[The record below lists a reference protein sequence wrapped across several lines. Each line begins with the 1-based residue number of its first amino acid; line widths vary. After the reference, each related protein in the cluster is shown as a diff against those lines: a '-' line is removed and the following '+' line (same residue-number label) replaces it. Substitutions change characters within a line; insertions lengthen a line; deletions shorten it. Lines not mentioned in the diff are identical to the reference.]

1 MSAHRRSFHPR
12 SVGARG
18 HSARGRWWVVSRIA
32 LAVLGLMVGCD
43 RVRPV
48 TGGTPGTLQVPGQV
62 ASDLQLTLFREQ
74 AGTWQPVG
82 FATTGAGGRFEL
94 LLPGA
99 VGPLRLEP
107 GQYRVTVETAGSE
120 LVLPPEVGQ
129 VATTP
134 VRIEWTGNE
143 PGLQVSLTLPP

>member
-1 MSAHRRSFHPR
+1 MSLAPQERSEAPR
-12 SVGARG
+12 LRVWCGLLLTAF
-18 HSARGRWWVVSRIA
+18 A
-32 LAVLGLMVGCD
+32 LFAGCG

-48 TGGTPGTLQVPGQV
+48 TGGTPGVLQVPNQV

-74 AGTWQPVG
+74 EGTWQPIG
-82 FATTGAGGRFEL
+82 FATTGEGGRFEL

-107 GQYRVTVETAGSE
+107 GLYRVTVQTAGSD
-120 LVLPPEVGQ
+120 LALPPDIGQ

-134 VRIEWTGNE
+134 VRIEWTGTE
-143 PGLQVSLTLPP
+143 PSLQLALTLPP